1 MVRKVNLGQDKIKL
15 DLSRE
20 YGLVLEG
27 GGAKGSFQIGAWRA
41 LREAGIKLK
50 GVSGVSVGSLIVA
63 LICMDDTEKAVD
75 IWHNINY
82 S

>member
-1 MVRKVNLGQDKIKL
+1 MENEKKPESSRRRMVRKVNLGQDKIKL

-41 LREAGIKLK
+41 LREAGIKIK
-50 GVSGVSVGSLIVA
+50 GVSGASS
-63 LICMDDTEKAVD
+63 T
-75 IWHNINY
+75 
-82 S
+82 

>member
-1 MVRKVNLGQDKIKL
+1 MENEKKPESSRRRMVRKVNLGQDKIKL

-50 GVSGVSVGSLIVA
+50 GVSGRVGRGTQRGADL
-63 LICMDDTEKAVD
+63 
-75 IWHNINY
+75 HG
-82 S
+82 